1 MSTKTV
7 VFVCLQSLFIQGLLA
22 QCIGAYNGL
31 AAGGWPASNAVAWE
45 NGMNWPGSALSW
57 EAGVPYGAGSCA
69 ASSLGA
75 SYSAASLA
83 AAPLAAEWG
92 AGYSPAGLAA
102 SNGGGLA
109 INSYSP
115 IAPTGVSMN
124 SENMYEGPLA
134 VSGAVP
140 FLGAVALE
148 GNLPTGGAGAVAYG
162 CGNGNVAMLSEDY
175 AGASFGAGLA
185 GPAYGYNGL
194 GGSLALEA
202 GNLGP
207 AYGYNGLAGPLALEA
222 GNLGP
227 AYGYNNYNGA
237 RIGGCGC
244 GALY

>member
-1 MSTKTV
+1 MFKI
-7 VFVCLQSLFIQGLLA
+7 VFVCLQALFIQSFSA

-31 AAGGWPASNAVAWE
+31 ASNALAWE
-45 NGMNWPGSALSW
+45 NSMNWPGSAMSW
-57 EAGVPYGAGSCA
+57 EAGVPYGAAPCA
-69 ASSLGA
+69 A

-83 AAPLAAEWG
+83 AAPFAAEWA
-92 AGYSPAGLAA
+92 AGYSPASLAA

-109 INSYSP
+109 INSFSP

-162 CGNGNVAMLSEDY
+162 SGNGNVAMLSEDY
-175 AGASFGAGLA
+175 AGAGYGAGLA
-185 GPAYGYNGL
+185 GA
-194 GGSLALEA
+194 
-202 GNLGP
+202 

-237 RIGGCGC
+237 RLGGCGC